1 MNKKD
6 KETLKKHIVIKYA
19 EELFDSIDFVDYTIY
34 KLSSSKK
41 DRMTLLDLDSDRSIT
56 AEEYEDISNKIYDE
70 FLHLSKDLLVQVV
83 SYQAN
88 VIQI

>member
-34 KLSSSKK
+34 KLSSSKQ
-41 DRMTLLDLDSDRSIT
+41 DRMTLLDLESDRSIT
-56 AEEYEDISNKIYDE
+56 AEEYEDISSKVYDE
-70 FLHLSKDLLVQVV
+70 FLDLSKDLLL
-83 SYQAN
+83 
-88 VIQI
+88 

>member
-1 MNKKD
+1 M
-6 KETLKKHIVIKYA
+6 KKHIVIKYA

-70 FLHLSKDLLVQVV
+70 FLHLSKDLLV
-83 SYQAN
+83 
-88 VIQI
+88 

>member
-41 DRMTLLDLDSDRSIT
+41 DRMTLLDLDSDMSIT

-70 FLHLSKDLLVQVV
+70 FLHLSKDLLV
-83 SYQAN
+83 
-88 VIQI
+88 

>member
-70 FLHLSKDLLVQVV
+70 FLYLSKDLLV
-83 SYQAN
+83 
-88 VIQI
+88 

>member
-56 AEEYEDISNKIYDE
+56 AEEYEDISN
-70 FLHLSKDLLVQVV
+70 
-83 SYQAN
+83 
-88 VIQI
+88 

>member
-6 KETLKKHIVIKYA
+6 KETLKKNIVIKYA

-34 KLSSSKK
+34 KLSNSKQ
-41 DRMTLLDLDSDRSIT
+41 DRMTLLDLDSDRTIK

-70 FLHLSKDLLVQVV
+70 FCWVA
-83 SYQAN
+83 YQCKGL
-88 VIQI
+88 

>member
-34 KLSSSKK
+34 KLSSSKSK
-41 DRMTLLDLDSDRSIT
+41 QDRMTLLDLDSDRT
-56 AEEYEDISNKIYDE
+56 LKAEEYEDISSKIYDE
-70 FLHLSKDLLVQVV
+70 FCWV
-83 SYQAN
+83 SVN
-88 VIQI
+88 KGL

>member
-1 MNKKD
+1 MYKKD

-70 FLHLSKDLLVQVV
+70 FLHLSKDLLV
-83 SYQAN
+83 
-88 VIQI
+88 

>member
-34 KLSSSKK
+34 KLSTSKK
-41 DRMTLLDLDSDRSIT
+41 DRMTLLDLESDRSIT

-70 FLHLSKDLLVQVV
+70 FLHLSKDLLV
-83 SYQAN
+83 
-88 VIQI
+88 

>member
-70 FLHLSKDLLVQVV
+70 FLHLSKDLLV
-83 SYQAN
+83 
-88 VIQI
+88 

>member
-34 KLSSSKK
+34 KLSSSKQ
-41 DRMTLLDLDSDRSIT
+41 DRMTLLDLDSDRT
-56 AEEYEDISNKIYDE
+56 LEAEEYEDVSNKIHDE
-70 FLHLSKDLLVQVV
+70 FCSVA
-83 SYQAN
+83 YQN
-88 VIQI
+88 KGL

>member
-41 DRMTLLDLDSDRSIT
+41 DRMTLLDLDSDRSINS
-56 AEEYEDISNKIYDE
+56 EEYEDISNKIYDE

>member
-6 KETLKKHIVIKYA
+6 KDTLKKHIVINCA

-34 KLSSSKK
+34 KLSSSKQ
-41 DRMTLLDLDSDRSIT
+41 DRMTLLDLDSDRSPT

-70 FLHLSKDLLVQVV
+70 FLLLSRDLLV
-83 SYQAN
+83 
-88 VIQI
+88 

>member
-41 DRMTLLDLDSDRSIT
+41 DRMILFDLESDRT
-56 AEEYEDISNKIYDE
+56 LEAEEYEDISNKIYDE
-70 FLHLSKDLLVQVV
+70 FLHLSKDLLV
-83 SYQAN
+83 
-88 VIQI
+88 